1 MGTPKD
7 SEKTRARIIEA
18 AGRLF
23 AEKGFNGVKVRDI
36 AREAETHLGALNYHF
51 QTKQVLYREVLMAAC
66 LDASIS
72 EKDQELLLQLEPRQ
86 ALYTLIAES
95 IKDYRRQT
103 TSNWQSIL
111 LMREC
116 LEPSDVFSEVVD
128 AYFKPLTSFTAGL
141 IGRIV
146 DKPADDPRVQFAVIG
161 LIALLDMF
169 GEYEH
174 LVDAVT
180 PGLTE
185 HLKKKNRLERQILD
199 IVLEMASTSEDA

>member
-72 EKDQELLLQLEPRQ
+72 EKDQKKLRQLEPRQ
-86 ALYTLIAES
+86 ALQTLVAEAV
-95 IKDYRRQT
+95 KDYRRQT

-116 LEPSDVFSEVVD
+116 LEPSAAFTEVVQE
-128 AYFKPLTSFTAGL
+128 YFKPLANFTADL
-141 IGRIV
+141 IGQV
-146 DKPADDPRVQFAVIG
+146 VGKPADDPQVQFAVIG

-180 PGLTE
+180 PGLSD
-185 HLKKKNRLERQILD
+185 HLKKKNRLERQILET
-199 IVLEMASTSEDA
+199 VLEMASTSEDA